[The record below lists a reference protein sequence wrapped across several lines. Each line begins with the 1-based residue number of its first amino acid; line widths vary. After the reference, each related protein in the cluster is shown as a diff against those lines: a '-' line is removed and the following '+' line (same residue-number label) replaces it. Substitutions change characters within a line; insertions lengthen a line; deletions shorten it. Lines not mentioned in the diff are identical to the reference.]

1 MKTSSPLAE
10 VPWSQL
16 HGTPIFNAAMAHQ
29 AANARRH
36 YHNDAHVR
44 RLYAHA
50 AVTFN
55 YPYSRALDLAILT
68 HDVIFDCRSDRE
80 LRSIDWLAAHLPDGE
95 DDPDFLEAKR
105 YIASTIEHRLTD
117 KPEMVLLDLAD
128 FIDPK
133 VSLENT
139 DLLRKEARDLNG
151 VAPEIFAMG
160 CSAYLEGLHDR
171 FKVGAGQ
178 LPAALRETH
187 TQICRGIL
195 TTRKSLHDA
204 CNQMERSHV

>member
-1 MKTSSPLAE
+1 MKMSSPLAE
-10 VPWSQL
+10 VPWSRLQ
-16 HGTPIFNAAMAHQ
+16 GTEIFIAAMTHQ

-36 YHNDAHVR
+36 YHNAAHVQ
-44 RLYAHA
+44 RLYWHA
-50 AVTFN
+50 AVTFQL
-55 YPYSRALDLAILT
+55 PYSRALDLAILT
-68 HDVIFDCRSDRE
+68 HDVIFDCRQDRE

-105 YIASTIEHRLTD
+105 YIASTIDHRLTEH
-117 KPEMVLLDLAD
+117 PEMVLLDLAD

-160 CSAYLEGLHDR
+160 CSSYLEGLHDR
-171 FKVGAGQ
+171 FKQGAAQ
-178 LPAALRETH
+178 LPATLLYIH

-195 TTRKSLHDA
+195 NTRKTLHDA
-204 CNQMERSHV
+204 CKQMERSYV